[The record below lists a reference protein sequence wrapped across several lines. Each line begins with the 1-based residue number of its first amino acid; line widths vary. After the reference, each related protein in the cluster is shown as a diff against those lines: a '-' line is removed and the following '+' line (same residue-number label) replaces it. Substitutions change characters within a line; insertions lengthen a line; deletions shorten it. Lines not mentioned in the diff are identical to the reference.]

1 MWYTLRFSCAAQ
13 EGCRQSLHCDA
24 EYRVNVVT
32 VKKQASALCWGQ
44 YLESSRKKGEC
55 LLDIIILK
63 YVI

>member
-32 VKKQASALCWGQ
+32 VKKQASAVGGNTLS
-44 YLESSRKKGEC
+44 LLKRKVSVYW
-55 LLDIIILK
+55 I
-63 YVI
+63 